1 MYQQIIVIQT
11 KGQEREKGK
20 KRQKQERRIW
30 DKNTRDNVERKQN
43 INTISEQSKI
53 IQSNPNKSNM

>member
-1 MYQQIIVIQT
+1 MYQQIIVIQI

-20 KRQKQERRIW
+20 KRQKQERRIQ
-30 DKNTRDNVERKQN
+30 DKNRRDNVERKQN